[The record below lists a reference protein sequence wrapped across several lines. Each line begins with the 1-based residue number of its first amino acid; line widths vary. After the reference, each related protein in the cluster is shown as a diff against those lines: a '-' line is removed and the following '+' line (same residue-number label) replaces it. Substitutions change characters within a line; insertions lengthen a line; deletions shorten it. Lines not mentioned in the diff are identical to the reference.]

1 MSSELITGYWPNM
14 ARAYEIALV
23 SGLTISLHYDNELYP
38 KGQKDIELIKQYY
51 GGVIFVDSGDI
62 MVHLCKPDYNNP
74 IPGEDIF
81 VIYTRYLN
89 YSIQPEPISM
99 DSSANELLN
108 TATNRLDFSLSER
121 NSCIMAAKSCAII
134 DGSDTIKAVHMAEAI
149 HYKYIA
155 F

>member
-23 SGLTISLHYDNELYP
+23 SGLTISLHYDKEVYP
-38 KGQKDIELIKQYY
+38 KADKDIDLIKQYY
-51 GGVIFVDSGDI
+51 GSVVFVDNGDI

-74 IPGEDIF
+74 MPGEDIF
-81 VIYTRYLN
+81 AIYTRYLN
-89 YSIQPEPISM
+89 YLIPPEPMPMS
-99 DSSANELLN
+99 DGANELLN
-108 TATNRLDFSLSER
+108 TATNRLDFSLPER
-121 NSCIMAAKSCAII
+121 NACILAAKSCAIM
-134 DGSDTIKAVHMAEAI
+134 DNDKLIKPEHMAEAI